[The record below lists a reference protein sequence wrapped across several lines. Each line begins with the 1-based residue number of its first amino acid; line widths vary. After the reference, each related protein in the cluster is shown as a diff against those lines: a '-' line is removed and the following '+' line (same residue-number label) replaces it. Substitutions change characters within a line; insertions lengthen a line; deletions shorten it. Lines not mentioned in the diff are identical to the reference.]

1 MTNSWTDIKNTDLVL
16 IMGGNAAEAH
26 PCGFKWVTE
35 AMQHRKA
42 KLIVVDPRFTRSA
55 AVADVYA
62 PLRVGTDIA
71 FLGGV
76 INHLLSTNKIHL
88 DYVKLNTDASFL
100 TKPEYTFDNGNFSG
114 YDEAK
119 RSYNK
124 ASWGYQVGPDGYV
137 KVDET
142 LQDPLCVFQQMKKH
156 YARYTPELVSQI
168 TGTPK
173 DQFLK
178 IADMLAATSTPD
190 KVMTICYALGWTQ
203 HSVGSQNIRAMAMIQ
218 LLLGNMG
225 RPGGG
230 INALRGHAN
239 VQGITDMCA
248 YSEVL
253 SGYLSAPTD
262 ADVDRATYL
271 AARTGKPL
279 RPNQMTFT
287 QNFPK
292 WHTSL
297 MKAYFGNAA
306 TKDNDFGYHWIPK
319 RDTAYDILAIFE
331 RMHQG
336 KVNGFLVQG
345 FNPLAAVPNKKKLSA
360 GLAKLKYL
368 VVMDPL
374 ETETSEFWKNF
385 GPLNDVKPEEIKTE
399 VFRFPA
405 SCFAEET
412 GSFTNSS
419 RVISWKEKAV
429 DPPGEAKTD
438 SEIMARLFVKLR
450 EMYAK
455 DGGTLPE
462 PIQALSWPYVV
473 PAVPSS
479 QELLRE
485 ISGRALADLYA
496 PPPAPPV
503 PPYPQS
509 KQTAATQAA
518 EAPTAGAGDSKAAAQ
533 AVGAGAAAAM
543 ASRSPSAA
551 VKPGAATTTA
561 STAPSGAPARGPAG
575 PSGPPIVTTPTAPP
589 IVKAG
594 EQLPGFA
601 VLRDDGTTACGNWIY
616 AGCWSQAGN
625 LTARR
630 DTSDPTGLGVFPN
643 WGFSWPANRRILYN
657 RASADKDG
665 KPWDPTRRYMAWN
678 GTSWAGGADV
688 PDMRPDAAPEQ
699 GVGAF
704 IMNPE
709 GVARLHAVGMNE
721 GPFPEHYEPFETP
734 VGVNLMCPSNP
745 KAVSNPA
752 ARVYKGDLEAFG
764 KKEEFPYAATT
775 YRLTEHL
782 HYWTKHAR
790 SNAIVQPAPF
800 VEIGE
805 ELAREKGIK
814 QGDRVK
820 VRSNR
825 GEVIAA
831 CVVTKRMK
839 ALDVNGKKVHHVGI
853 PIHWGFKGVTQNGY
867 LANALTPFV
876 GDANSQTP
884 EFKAFLVNIEK
895 A

>member
-55 AVADVYA
+55 AVADYYA
-62 PLRVGTDIA
+62 PIRVGTDIA
-71 FLGGV
+71 FLAGV
-76 INHLLSTNKIHL
+76 INYLMLNDKVHL
-88 DYVKLNTDASFL
+88 DYVKLNTDAAFL
-100 TKPEYTFDNGNFSG
+100 VKPGFSYENGFFSG
-114 YDEAK
+114 YNADK
-119 RSYNK
+119 RSYDK
-124 ASWGYQVGPDGYV
+124 SSWGYQMGEDGFV
-137 KVDET
+137 KTDET
-142 LQDPLCVFQQMKKH
+142 LQDPQCVWQQMKKH

-173 DQFLK
+173 DAFLK
-178 IADMLAATSTPD
+178 VCEMLAATSATD

-203 HSVGSQNIRAMAMIQ
+203 HSVGSQNIRTMAMIQ
-218 LLLGNMG
+218 LMLGNMG

-248 YSEVL
+248 YTEVL
-253 SGYLSAPTD
+253 SGYLSSPTE

-271 AARTGKPL
+271 ATRTGKPL
-279 RPNQMTFT
+279 RPNQMAFT

-306 TKDNDFGYHWIPK
+306 TAENNFAYDWLPK
-319 RDTAYDILAIFE
+319 RDGAYDILAMFE

-336 KVNGFLVQG
+336 KMNGFIVQG
-345 FNPLAAVPNKKKLSA
+345 FNPLAAVPNKKKLSQ
-360 GLAKLKYL
+360 GLAKLKFM

-385 GPLNDVKPEEIKTE
+385 GPLNDVNPADIQTE
-399 VFRFPA
+399 VFRFPT

-412 GSFTNSS
+412 GTFTNSS

-429 DPPGEAKTD
+429 DPPGQAKPD
-438 SEIMARLFVKLR
+438 SEIMSRLFMKLR

-455 DGGTLPE
+455 DGGKLPE
-462 PIQALSWPYVV
+462 PVAALNWPYINPYA
-473 PAVPSS
+473 PAP
-479 QELLRE
+479 QEVLRE
-485 ISGRALADLYA
+485 ISGRALADVLD
-496 PPPAPPV
+496 P
-503 PPYPQS
+503 
-509 KQTAATQAA
+509 KD
-518 EAPTAGAGDSKAAAQ
+518 PTK
-533 AVGAGAAAAM
+533 VL
-543 ASRSPSAA
+543 
-551 VKPGAATTTA
+551 
-561 STAPSGAPARGPAG
+561 
-575 PSGPPIVTTPTAPP
+575 
-589 IVKAG
+589 VKAG
-594 EQLPGFA
+594 DQLPGFA
-601 VLRDDGTTACGNWIY
+601 MLRDDGSTSCGNWIY
-616 AGCWSQAGN
+616 SGCWSQAGN

-630 DTSDPTGLGVFPN
+630 DNSDPTGLGVYPN
-643 WGFSWPANRRILYN
+643 WGFAWPANRRILYN

-665 KPWDPTRRYMAWN
+665 KPWDMSRKYLAWN
-678 GTSWAGGADV
+678 GSSWAGGADI
-688 PDMRPDAAPEQ
+688 PDMRPDAAPDQ

-709 GVARLHAVGMNE
+709 GVARLHAAAMNE
-721 GPFPEHYEPFETP
+721 GPFPEHYEPFENP

-764 KKEEFPYAATT
+764 TKEEFPYAATT

-782 HYWTKHAR
+782 HYWTKHSR

-805 ELAREKGIK
+805 DLAREKGIK
-814 QGDRVK
+814 QGDTVR

-825 GEVIAA
+825 GEVVAA

-839 ALDVNGKKVHHVGI
+839 GLDVNGKKVHHVGI

-895 A
+895 V

>member
-1 MTNSWTDIKNTDLVL
+1 
-16 IMGGNAAEAH
+16 MGGNAAEAH
-26 PCGFKWVTE
+26 PCGFKWVVE
-35 AMQHRKA
+35 AMQQRKA

-62 PLRVGTDIA
+62 PIRVGTDIA
-71 FLGGV
+71 FLAGV
-76 INHLLSTNKIHL
+76 INYLLSNNKIHL
-88 DYVKLNTDASFL
+88 NYAKLNTDITFL
-100 TKPEYTFDNGNFSG
+100 TKPDYKFENGIFSG

-124 ASWGYQVGPDGYV
+124 ASWGYQVGEDGFV
-137 KVDET
+137 KVDDS
-142 LQDPLCVFQQMKKH
+142 LQDPLSVYQQMKKH
-156 YARYTPELVSQI
+156 FSRYTPEQVSKI

-178 IADMLAATSTPD
+178 ICEMLGETSAPD

-203 HSVGSQNIRAMAMIQ
+203 HSVGSQNIRTMAMIQ

-248 YSEVL
+248 YSEVM
-253 SGYLSAPTD
+253 SGYLLSPMES
-262 ADVDRATYL
+262 DVDRETFL
-271 AARTGKPL
+271 KARTGKPL
-279 RPNQMTFT
+279 RPNQMAFT

-306 TKDNDFGYHWIPK
+306 TKDNDFAYDWYPK
-319 RDTAYDILAIFE
+319 RDGAYDILSIFE

-336 KVNGFLVQG
+336 KINGFIVQG
-345 FNPLAAVPNKKKLSA
+345 FNPLAAVPNKKKLSQ
-360 GLAKLKYL
+360 GMAKLKYL

-385 GPLNDVKPEEIKTE
+385 GPLNDVKPEEIQTE
-399 VFRFPA
+399 VFRFPT

-429 DPPGEAKTD
+429 DPPGEAKVD
-438 SEIMARLFVKLR
+438 SEIMARLFQKLR
-450 EMYAK
+450 AMYAK

-462 PIQALSWPYVV
+462 PVAALAWPYINSN
-473 PAVPSS
+473 APSS
-479 QELLRE
+479 AELLRE
-485 ISGRALADLYA
+485 ISGKALADLMP
-496 PPPAPPV
+496 PPPAPKLDAAGKPIPV
-503 PPYPQS
+503 P
-509 KQTAATQAA
+509 
-518 EAPTAGAGDSKAAAQ
+518 
-533 AVGAGAAAAM
+533 
-543 ASRSPSAA
+543 
-551 VKPGAATTTA
+551 
-561 STAPSGAPARGPAG
+561 APAPG
-575 PSGPPIVTTPTAPP
+575 TPLPTPL
-589 IVKAG
+589 VKAG
-594 EQLPGFA
+594 EQIPGFA
-601 VLRDDGTTACGNWIY
+601 VLRDDGSTACGNWIY

-630 DTSDPTGLGVFPN
+630 DNSDPSGLGVFQN
-643 WGFSWPANRRILYN
+643 WGYAWPANRRILYN

-665 KPWDPTRRYMAWN
+665 KPWDPSRKYLAWN
-678 GTSWAGGADV
+678 GSSWAGGPDI

-709 GVARLHAVGMNE
+709 GVARLHAPGMNE

-734 VGVNLMCPSNP
+734 LGMNPMHPDNP
-745 KAVSNPA
+745 KATSNPA

-764 KKEEFPYAATT
+764 KKDEFPYAATT
-775 YRLTEHL
+775 YRLTEHF
-782 HYWTKHAR
+782 HYWTKHAT
-790 SNAIVQPAPF
+790 SNAVTQPQAF

-805 ELAREKGIK
+805 ELAKEKGISH
-814 QGDRVK
+814 GDQVK

-825 GEVIAA
+825 GEVVAA
-831 CVVTKRMK
+831 CVVTKRIK
-839 ALDVNGKKVHHVGI
+839 ALDVNGQKVHHVGI

>member
-1 MTNSWTDIKNTDLVL
+1 MTNSWNDIKNTDLVL

-35 AMQHRKA
+35 AQQHRKA

-55 AVADVYA
+55 AVADYYA
-62 PLRVGTDIA
+62 PIRVGTDIA
-71 FLGGV
+71 FLAGV
-76 INHLLSTNKIHL
+76 INYLLTNNKIHL

-100 TKPEYTFDNGNFSG
+100 VKDEYGFDNGFFTG
-114 YDEAK
+114 YNEGS

-124 ASWGYQVGPDGYV
+124 ASWGYQMGPDGFV
-137 KVDET
+137 KTDDT
-142 LQDPLCVFQQMKKH
+142 LQDPQCVFQLMKKH
-156 YARYTPELVSQI
+156 FSRYTPEMVSKI

-178 IADMLAATSTPD
+178 VAEMLGETSATD
-190 KVMTICYALGWTQ
+190 KVMTILYALGWTQ
-203 HSVGSQNIRAMAMIQ
+203 HSVGSQNIRTMAMIQ

-230 INALRGHAN
+230 VNALRGHAN

-248 YSEVL
+248 LPENL
-253 SGYLSAPTD
+253 SGYMNAPTD
-262 ADVDRATYL
+262 SDDTRVKYL
-271 AARTGKPL
+271 AARTGKAI
-279 RPNQMTFT
+279 RPNQMAFT

-297 MKAYFGNAA
+297 MKAYYGNAA
-306 TKDNDFGYHWIPK
+306 TKDNDFAYDWLPK
-319 RDTAYDILAIFE
+319 RDGAYDVLAMFE
-331 RMHQG
+331 LMHQG
-336 KVNGFLVQG
+336 KMNGFLCQG

-360 GLAKLKYL
+360 GLAKLKYM
-368 VVMDPL
+368 VVFDPL

-385 GPLNDVKPEEIKTE
+385 GPLNDVDPTKIRTE
-399 VFRFPA
+399 VFRLPT

-412 GSFTNSS
+412 GTFTNSS

-429 DPPGEAKTD
+429 DPPGQSKAD
-438 SEIMARLFVKLR
+438 SEIISRLFMKLR
-450 EMYAK
+450 ELYAK
-455 DGGTLPE
+455 DGGKLPE
-462 PIQALSWPYVV
+462 PIAALTWNYSN
-473 PAVPSS
+473 PSS
-479 QELLRE
+479 PAPDEVLRE
-485 ISGRALADLYA
+485 INGRALVNLLA
-496 PPPAPPV
+496 PPDPKNPDAPRAV
-503 PPYPQS
+503 QV
-509 KQTAATQAA
+509 AAGTQLA
-518 EAPTAGAGDSKAAAQ
+518 
-533 AVGAGAAAAM
+533 
-543 ASRSPSAA
+543 
-551 VKPGAATTTA
+551 
-561 STAPSGAPARGPAG
+561 
-575 PSGPPIVTTPTAPP
+575 
-589 IVKAG
+589 
-594 EQLPGFA
+594 GFA
-601 VLRDDGTTACGNWIY
+601 LLRDDGTTACGNWIY
-616 AGCWSQAGN
+616 CGSFGPTGN
-625 LTARR
+625 LTQRR
-630 DTSDPTGLGVFPN
+630 DTSDPSGLGVFPG

-657 RASADKDG
+657 RASADAQG
-665 KPWDPTRRYMAWN
+665 KPWDPSRKYLAWN
-678 GTSWAGGADV
+678 GTWAGGVDV
-688 PDMRPDAAPEQ
+688 PDIRPDAAPEQ
-699 GVGAF
+699 NVGPF

-709 GVARLHAVGMNE
+709 GVARLYAVAMNE

-734 VGVNLMCPSNP
+734 VGVNLMCPTNP

-782 HYWTKHAR
+782 HFWTKHSR
-790 SNAIVQPAPF
+790 SNAITQPAPF

-820 VRSNR
+820 VKSNR
-825 GEVIAA
+825 GEVFAA

-839 ALDVNGKKVHHVGI
+839 ALEVNGKKVHHVGI

-884 EFKAFLVNIEK
+884 EYKAFLVNIEK

>member
-1 MTNSWTDIKNTDLVL
+1 MTNSWNDIKNTDLVL

-35 AMQHRKA
+35 AQQHRKA

-55 AVADVYA
+55 AVADYYA
-62 PLRVGTDIA
+62 PIRVGTDIA
-71 FLGGV
+71 FLAGV
-76 INHLLSTNKIHL
+76 INYLLINNKIHL

-100 TKPEYTFDNGNFSG
+100 VKDEYGFDNGFFTG
-114 YDEAK
+114 YNEGS

-124 ASWGYQVGPDGYV
+124 ASWGYQMGPDGFV
-137 KVDET
+137 KTDDT
-142 LQDPLCVFQQMKKH
+142 LQDPQCVFQLMKKH
-156 YARYTPELVSQI
+156 FSRYTPEMVSKI

-178 IADMLAATSTPD
+178 VAEMLGETSATD
-190 KVMTICYALGWTQ
+190 KVMTILYALGWTQ
-203 HSVGSQNIRAMAMIQ
+203 HSVGSQNIRTMAMIQ

-230 INALRGHAN
+230 VNALRGHAN

-248 YSEVL
+248 LPENL
-253 SGYLSAPTD
+253 SGYMSAPTD
-262 ADVDRATYL
+262 SDDTRVKYL
-271 AARTGKPL
+271 AARTGKAI
-279 RPNQMTFT
+279 RPNQMAFT

-297 MKAYFGNAA
+297 MKAYYGNAA
-306 TKDNDFGYHWIPK
+306 TKDNDFAYDWLPK
-319 RDTAYDILAIFE
+319 RDGAYDVLAMFE
-331 RMHQG
+331 LMHQG
-336 KVNGFLVQG
+336 KMNGFLCQG

-360 GLAKLKYL
+360 GLAKLKYM
-368 VVMDPL
+368 VVFDPL

-385 GPLNDVKPEEIKTE
+385 GPLNDVDPTKIRTE
-399 VFRFPA
+399 VFRLPT

-412 GSFTNSS
+412 GTFTNSS

-429 DPPGEAKTD
+429 DPPGQSKAD
-438 SEIMARLFVKLR
+438 SEIISRLFMKLR
-450 EMYAK
+450 ELYAK
-455 DGGTLPE
+455 DGGKLPE
-462 PIQALSWPYVV
+462 PIAALTWNYSN
-473 PAVPSS
+473 PSS
-479 QELLRE
+479 PAPDEVLRE
-485 ISGRALADLYA
+485 INGRALVNLLA
-496 PPPAPPV
+496 PPDPKNPDAPRAV
-503 PPYPQS
+503 QV
-509 KQTAATQAA
+509 AAGTQLA
-518 EAPTAGAGDSKAAAQ
+518 
-533 AVGAGAAAAM
+533 
-543 ASRSPSAA
+543 
-551 VKPGAATTTA
+551 
-561 STAPSGAPARGPAG
+561 
-575 PSGPPIVTTPTAPP
+575 
-589 IVKAG
+589 
-594 EQLPGFA
+594 GFA
-601 VLRDDGTTACGNWIY
+601 LLRDDGTTACGNWIY
-616 AGCWSQAGN
+616 CGSFGPTGN
-625 LTARR
+625 LTQRR
-630 DTSDPTGLGVFPN
+630 DTSDPSGLGVFPG

-657 RASADKDG
+657 RASADAQG
-665 KPWDPTRRYMAWN
+665 KPWDPSRKYLAWN
-678 GTSWAGGADV
+678 GTWAGGVDV
-688 PDMRPDAAPEQ
+688 PDIRPDAAPEQ
-699 GVGAF
+699 NVGPF

-709 GVARLHAVGMNE
+709 GVARLYAVAMNE

-734 VGVNLMCPSNP
+734 VGVNLMCPTNP

-782 HYWTKHAR
+782 HFWTKHSR
-790 SNAIVQPAPF
+790 SNAITQPAPF

-820 VRSNR
+820 VKSNR
-825 GEVIAA
+825 GEVFAA

-839 ALDVNGKKVHHVGI
+839 ALEVNGKKVHHVGI

-884 EFKAFLVNIEK
+884 EYKAFLVNIEK

>member
-1 MTNSWTDIKNTDLVL
+1 MTNSWNDIKNTDLVL

-35 AMQHRKA
+35 AQQHRKA

-55 AVADVYA
+55 AVADYYA
-62 PLRVGTDIA
+62 PIRVGTDIA
-71 FLGGV
+71 FLAGV
-76 INHLLSTNKIHL
+76 INYLLINNKIHL

-100 TKPEYTFDNGNFSG
+100 VKDEYGFDNGFFTG
-114 YDEAK
+114 YNEGS

-124 ASWGYQVGPDGYV
+124 ASWGYQMGPDGFV
-137 KVDET
+137 KTDDT
-142 LQDPLCVFQQMKKH
+142 LQDPQCVFQLMKKH
-156 YARYTPELVSQI
+156 FSRYTPEMVSKI

-178 IADMLAATSTPD
+178 VAEMLGETSATD
-190 KVMTICYALGWTQ
+190 KVMTILYALGWTQ
-203 HSVGSQNIRAMAMIQ
+203 HSVGSQNIRTMAMIQ

-230 INALRGHAN
+230 VNALRGHAN

-248 YSEVL
+248 LPENL
-253 SGYLSAPTD
+253 SGYMNAPTD
-262 ADVDRATYL
+262 SDDTRVKYL
-271 AARTGKPL
+271 AARTGKAI
-279 RPNQMTFT
+279 RPNQMAFT

-297 MKAYFGNAA
+297 MKAYYGNAA
-306 TKDNDFGYHWIPK
+306 TKDNDFAYDWLPK
-319 RDTAYDILAIFE
+319 RDGAYDVLAMFE
-331 RMHQG
+331 LMHQG
-336 KVNGFLVQG
+336 KMNGFLCQG

-360 GLAKLKYL
+360 GLAKLKYM
-368 VVMDPL
+368 VVFDPL

-385 GPLNDVKPEEIKTE
+385 GPLNDVDPTKIRTE
-399 VFRFPA
+399 VFRLPT

-412 GSFTNSS
+412 GTFTNSS

-429 DPPGEAKTD
+429 DPPGQSKAD
-438 SEIMARLFVKLR
+438 SEIISRLFMKLR
-450 EMYAK
+450 ELYAK
-455 DGGTLPE
+455 DGGKLPE
-462 PIQALSWPYVV
+462 PIAALTWNYSN
-473 PAVPSS
+473 PSS
-479 QELLRE
+479 PAPDEVLRE
-485 ISGRALADLYA
+485 INGRALVNLLA
-496 PPPAPPV
+496 PPDPKNPDAPRAV
-503 PPYPQS
+503 QV
-509 KQTAATQAA
+509 AAGTQLA
-518 EAPTAGAGDSKAAAQ
+518 
-533 AVGAGAAAAM
+533 
-543 ASRSPSAA
+543 
-551 VKPGAATTTA
+551 
-561 STAPSGAPARGPAG
+561 
-575 PSGPPIVTTPTAPP
+575 
-589 IVKAG
+589 
-594 EQLPGFA
+594 GFA
-601 VLRDDGTTACGNWIY
+601 LLRDDGTTACGNWIY
-616 AGCWSQAGN
+616 CGSFGPTGN
-625 LTARR
+625 LTQRR
-630 DTSDPTGLGVFPN
+630 DTSDPSGLGVFPG

-657 RASADKDG
+657 RASADAQG
-665 KPWDPTRRYMAWN
+665 KPWDPSRKYLAWN
-678 GTSWAGGADV
+678 GTWAGGVDV
-688 PDMRPDAAPEQ
+688 PDIRPDAAPEQ
-699 GVGAF
+699 NVGPF

-709 GVARLHAVGMNE
+709 GVARLYAVAMNE

-734 VGVNLMCPSNP
+734 VGVNLMCPTNP

-782 HYWTKHAR
+782 HFWTKHSR
-790 SNAIVQPAPF
+790 SNAITQPAPF

-805 ELAREKGIK
+805 ELARDKGIK

-820 VRSNR
+820 VKSNR
-825 GEVIAA
+825 GEVFAA

-839 ALDVNGKKVHHVGI
+839 ALEVNGKKVHHVGI

-884 EFKAFLVNIEK
+884 EYKAFLVNIEK

>member
-1 MTNSWTDIKNTDLVL
+1 MTNSWTDIRNTDLVL

-62 PLRVGTDIA
+62 PIRNGTDIA

-76 INHLLSTNKIHL
+76 INYLLSNNKIHL
-88 DYVKLNTDASFL
+88 DYAKFNTDLSFL
-100 TKPEYTFDNGNFSG
+100 TKPDYKFDNGLFSG

-124 ASWGYQVGPDGYV
+124 ASWGYQIGEDGYV

-142 LQDPLCVFQQMKKH
+142 LQDPLCVYQQLKKH
-156 YARYTPELVSQI
+156 YSRYTPEMVSRI
-168 TGTPK
+168 CGTPQDK
-173 DQFLK
+173 FLQ
-178 IADMLAATSTPD
+178 ICQMLGEMSAPDKTSTI
-190 KVMTICYALGWTQ
+190 MYALGWTQ
-203 HSVGSQNIRAMAMIQ
+203 HSVGSQNIRTMAMIQ

-230 INALRGHAN
+230 VNALRGHAN
-239 VQGITDMCA
+239 VQGITDMNA

-253 SGYLSAPTD
+253 SGYMSAPTD
-262 ADVDRATYL
+262 ADTNRTDYL
-271 AARTGKPL
+271 ARRTPKPL
-279 RPNQMTFT
+279 RPNQMAFP

-297 MKAYFGNAA
+297 MKAYYGDAA
-306 TKDNDFGYHWIPK
+306 TAENDFAFDWIPK
-319 RDTAYDILAIFE
+319 RDAGYDILHIFE
-331 RMHQG
+331 LMHQG
-336 KVNGFLVQG
+336 KMNGFLVQG
-345 FNPLAAVPNKKKLSA
+345 FNPIAAVPNKKKLSA
-360 GLAKLKYL
+360 ALSKLKYL

-374 ETETSEFWKNF
+374 ETETSEFWKNY
-385 GPLNDVKPEEIKTE
+385 GPLNDVDPATIQTE
-399 VFRFPA
+399 VFRFPT

-419 RVISWKEKAV
+419 RVIAWKEKAV
-429 DPPGEAKTD
+429 DPPGEAKVD

-450 EMYAK
+450 GLYAK

-462 PIQALSWPYVV
+462 PVASLSWPYLN
-473 PAVPSS
+473 PNVPSPV
-479 QELLRE
+479 ELLRE
-485 ISGRALADLYA
+485 INGRAIKDVLA
-496 PPPAPPV
+496 PPDPKDPNAPR
-503 PPYPQS
+503 
-509 KQTAATQAA
+509 
-518 EAPTAGAGDSKAAAQ
+518 
-533 AVGAGAAAAM
+533 AVL
-543 ASRSPSAA
+543 
-551 VKPGAATTTA
+551 
-561 STAPSGAPARGPAG
+561 
-575 PSGPPIVTTPTAPP
+575 
-589 IVKAG
+589 VKAG
-594 EQLPGFA
+594 EQMPNFA
-601 VLRDDGTTACGNWIY
+601 LLQADGSTACGNWIY
-616 AGCWSQAGN
+616 AGCFTQAGN
-625 LTARR
+625 MTARR
-630 DTSDPTGLGVFPN
+630 DTSDPTGLGVYPN
-643 WGFSWPANRRILYN
+643 WGFAWPANRRILYN
-657 RASADKDG
+657 RASADANG
-665 KPWDPTRRYMAWN
+665 KPWDPSRSYLRWN
-678 GTSWAGGADV
+678 GTAWTGADV
-688 PDMRPDAAPEQ
+688 PDMRPNAAPDE
-699 GVGAF
+699 GVGSF

-709 GVARLHAVGMNE
+709 GVARLHAIGMAE

-734 VGVNLMCPSNP
+734 LGSNP
-745 KAVSNPA
+745 LHPGNPLAISNPA
-752 ARVYKGDLEAFG
+752 ARVFKGDLEAFG

-805 ELAREKGIK
+805 ELAREKGIR
-814 QGDRVK
+814 QGDQVR

-825 GEVIAA
+825 GEVVAA
-831 CVVTKRMK
+831 CVVTKRIK
-839 ALDVNGKKVHHVGI
+839 PWTVDGKPVHLVGI

-895 A
+895 V

>member
-1 MTNSWTDIKNTDLVL
+1 
-16 IMGGNAAEAH
+16 MGGNAAEAH
-26 PCGFKWVTE
+26 PCGFKWVVE
-35 AMQHRKA
+35 AMQQRKA

-55 AVADVYA
+55 AVADIYA
-62 PLRVGTDIA
+62 PIRVGTDIA
-71 FLGGV
+71 FLAGV
-76 INHLLSTNKIHL
+76 INYLLSNNKIHL
-88 DYVKLNTDASFL
+88 DYAKLNTDITFL
-100 TKPEYTFDNGNFSG
+100 LKPDFKYDNGYFSG

-119 RSYNK
+119 RSYSK
-124 ASWGYQVGPDGYV
+124 ATWGYQMGEDGYV
-137 KVDET
+137 KVDDS
-142 LQDPLCVFQQMKKH
+142 LQDPLCVYQQMKKH
-156 YARYTPELVSQI
+156 FSRYTPEQVSKI

-173 DQFLK
+173 DAFLK
-178 IADMLAATSTPD
+178 VCEAIATTSTPD

-203 HSVGSQNIRAMAMIQ
+203 HSVGSQNIRTMAMIQ

-230 INALRGHAN
+230 VNALRGHAN

-248 YSEVL
+248 YSEVM
-253 SGYLSAPTD
+253 SGYLSSPTE
-262 ADVDRATYL
+262 ADVDRETFL
-271 AARTGKPL
+271 KVRTGKPM
-279 RPNQMTFT
+279 RPNQMAFT

-297 MKAYFGNAA
+297 MKAYYGAAA
-306 TKDNDFGYHWIPK
+306 TKDNDFAYDWFPK
-319 RDTAYDILAIFE
+319 RDGAYDILAIFE

-336 KVNGFLVQG
+336 KINGFLVQG

-360 GLAKLKYL
+360 ALSKLKYL

-385 GPLNDVKPEEIKTE
+385 GPMNDVDPSKIQTE
-399 VFRFPA
+399 VFRFPT

-419 RVISWKEKAV
+419 RVINWKEKAV
-429 DPPGEAKTD
+429 DPPGEAKVD
-438 SEIMARLFVKLR
+438 SEIMARLFQKIR
-450 EMYAK
+450 AAYAK

-462 PIQALSWPYVV
+462 PVAALTWPYLNANV
-473 PAVPSS
+473 PTSA
-479 QELLRE
+479 ELLRE
-485 ISGRALADLYA
+485 INGKALADVFALPAAA
-496 PPPAPPV
+496 PAAGAGAKPAAPAPATPPAPL
-503 PPYPQS
+503 
-509 KQTAATQAA
+509 
-518 EAPTAGAGDSKAAAQ
+518 
-533 AVGAGAAAAM
+533 
-543 ASRSPSAA
+543 
-551 VKPGAATTTA
+551 
-561 STAPSGAPARGPAG
+561 
-575 PSGPPIVTTPTAPP
+575 
-589 IVKAG
+589 VKAG

-601 VLRDDGTTACGNWIY
+601 LLRDDGSTACGNWIY
-616 AGCWSQAGN
+616 CGVWSQAGN
-625 LTARR
+625 LSARR
-630 DTSDPTGLGVFPN
+630 DTSDPTGLGVFSN
-643 WGFSWPANRRILYN
+643 WGYSWPANRRILYN
-657 RASADKDG
+657 RASADANG
-665 KPWDPTRRYMAWN
+665 KPWDPSRKYLAWN
-678 GTSWAGGADV
+678 GTTWAGGADV

-709 GVARLHAVGMNE
+709 GVARLHAPGMNE

-734 VGVNLMCPSNP
+734 VGVNLMCPNNP

-775 YRLTEHL
+775 YRLTEHF
-782 HYWTKHAR
+782 HYWSKHAR
-790 SNAIVQPAPF
+790 SNAVTQPAAF

-805 ELAREKGIK
+805 ELAREKGIN

-825 GEVIAA
+825 GEVVAA
-831 CVVTKRMK
+831 CVVTKRMR